1 MEILILITAYL
12 IGSIPFGY
20 IMTKLLLRTDI
31 RKHGSGNIG
40 ATNVL
45 RIMGW
50 KVALP
55 VLLLDV
61 AKGLLAVILARTVT
75 DLSVLWLAAGLLA
88 MIGHSFPVFLSF
100 RGGKAA
106 ATGIGVVA
114 ALSGWV
120 TLILLVVAIL
130 VMFIT
135 RYVSLGSIIG
145 ALTVPILF
153 WLFGYDGN
161 YIIFGIC
168 MALLV
173 IARHHQNIGR
183 LLRGTESKFGQKA
196 AVRH

>member
-1 MEILILITAYL
+1 MEILILIAAYL

-20 IMTKLLLRTDI
+20 ILTKMFLKTDI

-45 RIMGW
+45 RVLGW

-55 VLLLDV
+55 VFILDF
-61 AKGLLAVILARTVT
+61 AKGLLVVILARAVT
-75 DLSVLWLAAGLLA
+75 DIPVIWLAAGLLA
-88 MIGHSFPVFLSF
+88 MIGHSFPIFLSF

-120 TLILLVVAIL
+120 TLLLLVIAVL
-130 VMFIT
+130 VVFIT

-145 ALTVPILF
+145 SLTVPLLF
-153 WLFGYDGN
+153 WFFGYDAN

-173 IARHHQNIGR
+173 IVRHHQNIGR
-183 LLRGTESKFGQKA
+183 LLRGTESKLGQKA
-196 AVRH
+196 AV